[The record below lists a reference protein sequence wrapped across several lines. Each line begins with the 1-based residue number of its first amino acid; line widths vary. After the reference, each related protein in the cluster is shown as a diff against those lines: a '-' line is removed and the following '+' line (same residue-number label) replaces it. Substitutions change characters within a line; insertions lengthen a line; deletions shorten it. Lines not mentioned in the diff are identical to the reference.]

1 MTITHNKLFAK
12 LAVTVAVFAA
22 GLVTFMLVN
31 HSSSPTGQTGH
42 DLTGASASDRYDL
55 LGDNFLQKVRET
67 GDASY
72 YKRAGTAY
80 SKALRLNPNDHAAV
94 TGAGTL
100 AVARHD
106 FRAGLRYGLRAREL
120 APYSFEPLGV
130 LVDAQVE
137 LGRYH
142 DAARSL
148 QRMVDLKPNLSSYA
162 RVSYFRELHGDLP
175 GAIEAMKLAVS
186 AGGGTAENV
195 AYVQTLLG
203 NLYFDSG
210 RVDDARHAY
219 RTALGTFPS
228 YVPATAGLANV
239 SPLGG
244 ALRLYRD
251 GVARLP
257 LPQYVIALGERK
269 QAAGLRPAYALVRA
283 EERL

>member
-1 MTITHNKLFAK
+1 MTLTHNNFFAK

-72 YKRAGTAY
+72 YARADTAY
-80 SKALRLNPNDHAAV
+80 SKALRLSPNDPAAV

-100 AVARHD
+100 ALARHD
-106 FRAGLRYGLRAREL
+106 FRAGLRYGLRARGL

-137 LGRYH
+137 RGRYD

-162 RVSYFRELHGDLP
+162 RVSYFRELHGDLS
-175 GAIEAMKLAVS
+175 GAVDAMRLAVD
-186 AGGGTAENV
+186 AGGGAPENV
-195 AYVQTLLG
+195 AYVQSLLG
-203 NLYFDSG
+203 DLELQRG
-210 RVDDARHAY
+210 RLAAASAAY
-219 RTALGTFPS
+219 RRAGYSFPG
-228 YVPATAGLANV
+228 YAQAEVGLAKV
-239 SPLGG
+239 DAARG
-244 ALRLYRD
+244 RL
-251 GVARLP
+251 AAA
-257 LPQYVIALGERK
+257 IA
-269 QAAGLRPAYALVRA
+269 
-283 EERL
+283 